1 MDKLTVAHFVNPFL
15 PLTQNWIYH
24 QLRYNTETRCIVLCQ
39 TLENTAQFPF
49 ENVYAAFPKTS
60 FASRANMFIS
70 RFRAQYRKGF
80 YLSVIRKETPQV
92 LHGHFSWESWRNI
105 TIVKK
110 TRLPLVTTFYGLDVN
125 KLARKRVWKRRY
137 KQLFEIGDRFTVEGD
152 YMAAA
157 LIALGC
163 PKGKIHVI
171 PIGVDIE
178 KILRHRAASDG
189 EKIKILFVGLEREK
203 KGSLDA
209 AAAFAVVARK
219 NPRCELHILGAGPFE
234 KPVRNILARAA
245 VIDKCIFHGYIP
257 FDTYCSLL
265 GRMDILMAPSVIA
278 KNGDTEG
285 GAPVTVIEAQAAGIP
300 VVGTRHCDIPS
311 IVIEGQTGLLC
322 EEHDTQ
328 SLIANLT
335 MLVEDSELRKRMGNA
350 ARIHAADN
358 FSIERQVQELNRLYR
373 SMVT

>member
-24 QLRYNTETRCIVLCQ
+24 QLRYNTEARSIVLCQ
-39 TLENTAQFPF
+39 TLENSMQFPF

-60 FASRANMFIS
+60 LASRTNMIIS
-70 RFRAQYRKGF
+70 RVRAQYRKGF
-80 YLSVIRKETPQV
+80 YLSIIRKESPQV

-105 TIVKK
+105 GIVKK

-125 KLARKRVWKRRY
+125 KLARKRVWKKRY
-137 KQLFEIGDRFTVEGD
+137 ERLFEIGDRFTVEGK

-157 LIALGC
+157 LIAIGC
-163 PKGKIHVI
+163 PEEKIKVI
-171 PIGVDIE
+171 PIGVDVE
-178 KILRHRAASDG
+178 KILRHRVPTGG
-189 EKIKILFVGLEREK
+189 ETIKILFVGLEREK
-203 KGSLDA
+203 KGSLEA
-209 AAAFAVVARK
+209 AAAFAWVARK
-219 NPRCELHILGAGPFE
+219 HPHCQLHILGSGPFE
-234 KPVRNILARAA
+234 KPVRDILTRAA
-245 VIDKCIFHGYIP
+245 VIDKCIFHGYVP
-257 FDTYCSLL
+257 FDAYCSLL
-265 GRMDILMAPSVIA
+265 GRMDILMAPSVVA

-300 VVGTRHCDIPS
+300 VLGTRHCDIPNV
-311 IVIEGQTGLLC
+311 VIEGQTGLLC

-335 MLVEDSELRKRMGNA
+335 KLVEDSELRKRMGHA
-350 ARIHAADN
+350 AHIHAARH